1 MHACF
6 VCKATTKNWWY
17 INVQILRTPLHTDL
31 IKNTSHSIE
40 ENFEKVAFKERK
52 VQVTLF
58 KRLWVPPPVP
68 M

>member
-1 MHACF
+1 MNVF

-17 INVQILRTPLHTDL
+17 INVQIQLMPLQTDL
-31 IKNTSHSIE
+31 IKNTAHPIE
-40 ENFEKVAFKERK
+40 ENFEEVAFKERK
-52 VQVTLF
+52 VQVTLL